1 MTGRSA
7 RGRGAKRP
15 TLEDVA
21 ARAGVSRALVSI
33 VIRGVPGASAETRER
48 VLKAAEELGYRPD
61 TRARLLARSS
71 SQLLGVTFNVQHTFH
86 TDLIEGIYAAADR
99 SDYEVVLSALTPRR
113 DEPRAVETLLGYR
126 CDALIM
132 LGPESPAALLEE
144 LGRRLPVIAVGR
156 RLREPSID
164 LVHTDEEA
172 GMRQAVDHLVKLGH
186 QDIVHID
193 GGRSPKATDRRR
205 AYRAAMR
212 QHGLGDRVHIVPGG
226 QTAES
231 GATAARLLLD
241 EGAPPTAM
249 IAYDDDGAAG
259 VLDSFLRAGISVP
272 RDVSVI
278 GFDDSRLSRL
288 SHVNLT
294 TVGQDAGRMASLA
307 VERAVARLSGD
318 EIADRELVIPPHLV
332 VRGTTASRRPR

>member
-7 RGRGAKRP
+7 RGGGAKRP

-33 VIRGVPGASAETRER
+33 VIRGVAGASEETRER
-48 VLKAAEELGYRPD
+48 VLKAAAELGYRPD
-61 TRARLLARSS
+61 TRARLLARNSPR
-71 SQLLGVTFNVQHTFH
+71 LLGVTFNVQHAFH
-86 TDLIEGIYAAADR
+86 TDLIEGIYAAADD

-113 DEPRAVETLLGYR
+113 DERRAVETLLGYR

-132 LGPESPAALLEE
+132 LGPESPATRLDE
-144 LGRRLPVIAVGR
+144 LARRVPLIAVGR

-186 QDIVHID
+186 RDIAHID

-212 QHGLGDRVHIVPGG
+212 RHGLGGSARIVPGG

-241 EGAPPTAM
+241 GGEPPTAV
-249 IAYDDDGAAG
+249 IAYDDDCAAG
-259 VLDSFLRAGISVP
+259 VLDSLLRAGVSVP

-294 TVGQDAGRMASLA
+294 TIGQDAGRMASLA

-318 EIADRELVIPPHLV
+318 GGTDRDFVISPHLV
-332 VRGTTASRRPR
+332 VRGTTASCRT